1 LASVF
6 SISVYRYITNVFA
19 LAITQGDKV
28 ANPATDEVV
37 AIFYAFHVAGMEVSR
52 CGVLVQNKPHV
63 SQKRLRQFD
72 MDVFDG
78 ELDLLNGLVDLV
90 IELDP
95 DILTGW
101 EVQINSWGFLEARGG
116 TYGTIRVVVGHICNL
131 LNQVSGITVSELI
144 SRAPPRY
151 SGGASVDQW
160 ASRKA
165 STFKVAGRHV
175 LNLWRIVRAEKTLNF
190 YTFENVVFDVLRRR

>member
-1 LASVF
+1 MASVF
-6 SISVYRYITNVFA
+6 LNSNTEHIIKCFDLV
-19 LAITQGDKV
+19 ITQGDKV
-28 ANPATDEVV
+28 PNPETDEVV
-37 AIFYAFHVAGMEVSR
+37 AIFYAFHVAGVEVSR
-52 CGVLVQNKPHV
+52 FGVLAQNKPHV
-63 SQKRLRQFD
+63 SHKRLRQFD
-72 MDVFDG
+72 TDVFDS
-78 ELDLLNGLVDLV
+78 ELDLLNGLIDLV

-101 EVQINSWGFLEARGG
+101 EVQINSWGFLEARGS
-116 TYGTIRVVVGHICNL
+116 TYGTIQMVVQVCDL
-131 LNQVSGITVSELI
+131 LTKIPGITVSELI

-151 SGGASVDQW
+151 SGGTSVDQW
-160 ASRKA
+160 ASRRA